1 MQVPWHNIYI
11 VISVGMH
18 YSYYGMDHEKNDDL
32 EPAVIL
38 YSVHKVL
45 HMSSKDKEEG
55 DNRIS
60 NNQ

>member
-1 MQVPWHNIYI
+1 
-11 VISVGMH
+11 MH

-45 HMSSKDKEEG
+45 HISKDKEED